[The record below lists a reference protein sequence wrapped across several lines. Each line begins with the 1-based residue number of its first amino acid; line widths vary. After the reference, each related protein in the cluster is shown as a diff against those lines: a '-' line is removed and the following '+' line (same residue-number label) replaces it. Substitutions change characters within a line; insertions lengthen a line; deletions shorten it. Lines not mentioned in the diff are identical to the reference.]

1 MKYFV
6 HLRHYVLFI
15 QFRFYYCDLDHYNNL
30 GSKWTFKDRCNWIIS
45 WHVFHFD
52 PHIRLAYSLFPIVA
66 QLKKKRFIYIF
77 KWQERSL
84 SYRTCKRIWIA
95 NYDQRWSNERRY
107 YQSLYMW
114 CTAKMHGIVN
124 NRMHATR
131 LDERIIR
138 QSNTALLHASPFFLR
153 DLPFSSYS
161 MPSLTP
167 QIEKENEKSDNLL
180 LLLSAPKNAE
190 DVLICI
196 VYHTTVKNTIIAMYI
211 FSSIIYF

>member
-1 MKYFV
+1 LTCLSFRPSYTPCIFFISHCRAIKKKKD
-6 HLRHYVLFI
+6 LFI
-15 QFRFYYCDLDHYNNL
+15 FLN
-30 GSKWTFKDRCNWIIS
+30 GKKDR
-45 WHVFHFD
+45 
-52 PHIRLAYSLFPIVA
+52 
-66 QLKKKRFIYIF
+66 
-77 KWQERSL
+77 
-84 SYRTCKRIWIA
+84 YRTEHAKEFELRIMIKDEVTSGDIIKV
-95 NYDQRWSNERRY
+95 YICDR
-107 YQSLYMW
+107 
-114 CTAKMHGIVN
+114 TAKMHGIVN

-138 QSNTALLHASPFFLR
+138 QSNTALLHASPFFL
-153 DLPFSSYS
+153 LPFSSYS
-161 MPSLTP
+161 VPSLTP